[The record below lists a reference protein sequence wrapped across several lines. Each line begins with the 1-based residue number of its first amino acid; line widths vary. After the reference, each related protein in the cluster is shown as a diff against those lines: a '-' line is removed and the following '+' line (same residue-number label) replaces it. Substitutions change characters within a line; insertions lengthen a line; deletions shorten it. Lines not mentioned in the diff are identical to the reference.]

1 MGPPGKGFASA
12 ESMPPRN
19 HQLVPRGHANGL
31 PLVALHDKQHVAEQL
46 GAGDDRIEP
55 GRFLLKGRPNKAQ
68 TPIAPAPAPALLAAA
83 PLVAVVVAA
92 VVAA

>member
-1 MGPPGKGFASA
+1 M
-12 ESMPPRN
+12 
-19 HQLVPRGHANGL
+19 VPRGHANGL

-55 GRFLLKGRPNKAQ
+55 GRFLLKGRPDKAPA
-68 TPIAPAPAPALLAAA
+68 PIAPAPA

-92 VVAA
+92 VVAAA